1 MTGIALW
8 KGKFGQMK
16 SGDRAISFNYSDSI
30 RILRGIARADV
41 NCEFDPAVLR
51 CVFRDA
57 EGREFA
63 RFRCP
68 PAFPVATALSDPGA
82 YGGQVDAEPPEAFVL
97 VLQAGQAA
105 LARTRRGLIY
115 EHRIIRKYMVRK
127 SQGKAQLTH
136 LKTKG
141 KSRLGSRIRLQQS
154 VEFFEEINS
163 WLTDRNEEF
172 APGRILYACAAS
184 LWPHLFHS
192 RIAPPFDKKDARL
205 MKIPRDFRKATLEE
219 LERMCRFVLRGQLV
233 YDPAMAA
240 AEALLRAL
248 EITADDHDRSA
259 TEMASD

>member
-1 MTGIALW
+1 
-8 KGKFGQMK
+8 MK
-16 SGDRAISFNYSDSI
+16 SGDRAISFDYSDSI
-30 RILRGIARADV
+30 RILRAILRVIERADL

-51 CVFRDA
+51 CIFRDA
-57 EGREFA
+57 EGREYA

-68 PAFPVATALSDPGA
+68 PAFPVASAQSDPTN
-82 YGGQVDAEPPEAFVL
+82 YSRQLSAEPPEAFVL
-97 VLQAGQAA
+97 VLQSGQAA
-105 LARTRRGLIY
+105 LARTRRGLLY
-115 EHRIIRKYMVRK
+115 DHRIIRKYMVRK
-127 SQGKAQLTH
+127 SQGKSQLTH

-154 VEFFEEINS
+154 VEFFEEING
-163 WLTDRNEEF
+163 WLTEQSEEF

-233 YDPAMAA
+233 CNPAA
-240 AEALLRAL
+240 AEAQALLRTL
-248 EITADDHDRSA
+248 EIADDGADETDLRDA
-259 TEMASD
+259 DDEL